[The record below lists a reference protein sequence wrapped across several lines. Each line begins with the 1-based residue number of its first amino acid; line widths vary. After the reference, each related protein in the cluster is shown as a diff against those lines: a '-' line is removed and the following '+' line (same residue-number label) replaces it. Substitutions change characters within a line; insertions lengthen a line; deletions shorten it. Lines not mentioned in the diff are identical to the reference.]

1 MALIFGETMCCRLI
15 FIVLVT
21 ASLLPPSGRTEV
33 RSVLTFSPVH
43 FHQTTSDNL
52 SGWLGLGIG
61 VEINEKWAVNVA
73 WEFYHSV
80 FLTMEPPMFDTVRLV
95 HIFALEATRVFH
107 VQWLNGHYLRTGINA
122 GMGVERTD
130 TYEYAENAVTYY
142 ERALSQRF
150 LGSDRKNQ
158 PFVGIVVGFAAKTLN
173 SRAWIDYRP
182 KLYGLGGDNAFVHSI
197 GLTIRI
203 PLWQL

>member
-1 MALIFGETMCCRLI
+1 MALIFDETMRCRLI

-43 FHQTTSDNL
+43 FHQTTSDIL
-52 SGWLGLGIG
+52 SGWLGIGIG
-61 VEINEKWAVNVA
+61 IEINEKWAVNVA
-73 WEFYHSV
+73 WELNHSV
-80 FLTMEPPMFDTVRLV
+80 FITMEPPMLDTIRLV
-95 HIFALEATRVFH
+95 HIFALEAVRIFH
-107 VQWLNGHYLRTGINA
+107 VQRLNVNNLRTGINV
-122 GMGVERTD
+122 GMGVERTS

-150 LGSDRKNQ
+150 LGSDQKNQ
-158 PFVGIVVGFAAKTLN
+158 AFVGIVVGLAAEITGL
-173 SRAWIDYRP
+173 RVGIDYRP
-182 KLYGLGGDNAFVHSI
+182 KLYGLGDDNAFVQSI

-203 PLWQL
+203 SLGPL